1 MTTLMI
7 VLLILLGLFLLI
19 LEFFVFPG
27 VSFAGIGGVL
37 FVGVGIFLGYKEFG
51 NIGGH
56 IVLSI
61 TLIASVLVV
70 VGALRSG
77 TWKKMMLTS
86 TVDGTVENKQELNIN
101 VGDEAE
107 SITRLNPTGKAMVNN
122 NIVEAHCPGHFIDE
136 NTSLVVTKILKT
148 HIIVKPKK

>member
-37 FVGVGIFLGYKEFG
+37 FIGVGVFLGYKEFG
-51 NIGGH
+51 TVGGH
-56 IVLSI
+56 VVLSA
-61 TLIASVLVV
+61 TLMASVLVV

-77 TWKKMMLTS
+77 TWNKMMLTS
-86 TVDGTVENKQELNIN
+86 SVEGTVENKQELDINI
-101 VGDEAE
+101 GDEAQA
-107 SITRLNPTGKAMVNN
+107 ITRLNPTGKAMVNN
-122 NIVEAHCPGHFIDE
+122 NIIEAHCPGHFIDE
-136 NTSLVVTKILKT
+136 NTTLIVTKIFKT